1 MTDAHPKLTRI
12 RAQIANLAVE
22 AAELRDGVRPESEA
36 LAAVDRY
43 IESMAA
49 SVRINPFAFAH
60 VGGGGDPVSAY
71 PADNH
76 RYA

>member
-36 LAAVDRY
+36 
-43 IESMAA
+43 SCC
-49 SVRINPFAFAH
+49 S
-60 VGGGGDPVSAY
+60 
-71 PADNH
+71 
-76 RYA
+76 